1 MAIAGLEKQV
11 ARGKPGQVESELAGE
26 RSRCQAHDGLLA
38 DLNSQNEVWRH
49 TVRHSGK
56 EFSGPSPHVVAD
68 YAALVGITG
77 GKHTVGIEDIGEL
90 SHQRLGILEA

>member
-11 ARGKPGQVESELAGE
+11 ARGKPGQVESELARD

-49 TVRHSGK
+49 MVRHSGK
-56 EFSGPSPHVVAD
+56 EFSGPRPHVMPD
-68 YAALVGITG
+68 DAALVGITG
-77 GKHTVGIEDIGEL
+77 GKYAVVIEGIWEL
-90 SHQRLGILEA
+90 SSAA